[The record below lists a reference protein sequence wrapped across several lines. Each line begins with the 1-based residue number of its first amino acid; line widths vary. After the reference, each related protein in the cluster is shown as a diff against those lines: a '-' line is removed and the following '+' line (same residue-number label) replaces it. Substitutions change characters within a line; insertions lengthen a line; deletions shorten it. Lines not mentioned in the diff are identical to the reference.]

1 MNGFHALAV
10 GVLCVWRVT
19 HLLAVE
25 DGPWNA
31 AARLRRRAGTGF
43 WGGLVGCF
51 YCLSL
56 WTAAPVAAV
65 LAADWREGLLLWPA
79 LSGGAI
85 LLQRATAPVPPA
97 LYHED
102 EEDDDELLRRQP
114 AGGVGGAAVP

>member
-1 MNGFHALAV
+1 MSGFYALAV

-25 DGPWNA
+25 DGPWMA

-56 WTAAPVAAV
+56 WIAAPVAAV
-65 LAADWREGLLLWPA
+65 LATDRVEGLLLWPA

-85 LLQRATAPVPPA
+85 LLQRATAPAPPA
-97 LYHED
+97 LYQED
-102 EEDDDELLRRQP
+102 EETDDELLRRQ
-114 AGGVGGAAVP
+114 ALGGVGGPAGA

>member
-1 MNGFHALAV
+1 MSEAYALAL
-10 GVLCVWRVT
+10 GILAVWRVT
-19 HLLAVE
+19 HLLALE

-43 WGGLVGCF
+43 WGGLAGCF

-56 WTAAPVAAV
+56 WMAAPAAAV
-65 LAADWREGLLLWPA
+65 LARDWVEGLLLWPA

-85 LLQRATAPVPPA
+85 LLQRATAPPSAA

-102 EEDDDELLRRQP
+102 PEETP
-114 AGGVGGAAVP
+114 